1 MLIDL
6 CFFFFFHVNS
16 QPKFISGMV
25 ELTKQLLE
33 IMFGVS
39 GQSCIISKQYFSDKN
54 CMHLGLC
61 SQVGQVE

>member
-1 MLIDL
+1 
-6 CFFFFFHVNS
+6 
-16 QPKFISGMV
+16 MV